1 MIELVGVQILLYGE
15 IRELI
20 FTFHYKKVRRR
31 RPRKRGSLVLL
42 RAGNLSPAR
51 WVSPTNPK
59 LGPGRALIFL
69 ARKTGLNLARPDW
82 PAGPNSIGSG
92 WPGFFSG
99 WPGLKN

>member
-1 MIELVGVQILLYGE
+1 MEVEVEARHDGFCDPLSMDTAG
-15 IRELI
+15 
-20 FTFHYKKVRRR
+20 
-31 RPRKRGSLVLL
+31 

-59 LGPGRALIFL
+59 LGPGWALIFL